1 MKKDGQQTS
10 MPPTAAKEPMKDE
23 TTDETKPM
31 DEIVGTTIIDTRQ
44 MTEDEMLEEC
54 WLKDEI
60 PMVLVLSNGTILYPS
75 ADIEGND
82 AGALFGK
89 TSDGSVLRFY

>member
-1 MKKDGQQTS
+1 MKKTPRNS
-10 MPPTAAKEPMKDE
+10 TPPAAAENSATEETAYD
-23 TTDETKPM
+23 TIPM
-31 DEIVGTTIIDTRQ
+31 DAIVGATIVGIRP
-44 MTEDEMLEEC
+44 MTEDEMLDEF

-60 PMVLVLSNGTILYPS
+60 PMALVLSNGTILYPS

-89 TSDGSVLRFY
+89 TSDGNLLRFY

>member
-1 MKKDGQQTS
+1 MKKTPRNS
-10 MPPTAAKEPMKDE
+10 TPPTAAKEPMKDE

-31 DEIVGTTIIDTRQ
+31 DEIVGTTIVDIRP
-44 MTEDEMLEEC
+44 MTEDEMLDEF

-89 TSDGSVLRFY
+89 TSDGSALRFY

>member
-1 MKKDGQQTS
+1 MNQIPRNST
-10 MPPTAAKEPMKDE
+10 PPTAAENSAMDE
-23 TTDETKPM
+23 TAYETIPM
-31 DEIVGTTIIDTRQ
+31 ETIVGTTIVDIRP
-44 MTEDEMLEEC
+44 MTEDEMLDEF

-89 TSDGSVLRFY
+89 TSDGSALRFY